1 MFIKAQCVT
10 LFTRLRKSI
19 KNELTFKSMT
29 EDGWQDSSVV
39 KNAQHPGLIGE
50 RGEPTAV

>member
-1 MFIKAQCVT
+1 MCYSFYQAK
-10 LFTRLRKSI
+10 KSI
-19 KNELTFKSMT
+19 KNELTYKSMT
-29 EDGWQDSSVV
+29 EDDWQDSSVV